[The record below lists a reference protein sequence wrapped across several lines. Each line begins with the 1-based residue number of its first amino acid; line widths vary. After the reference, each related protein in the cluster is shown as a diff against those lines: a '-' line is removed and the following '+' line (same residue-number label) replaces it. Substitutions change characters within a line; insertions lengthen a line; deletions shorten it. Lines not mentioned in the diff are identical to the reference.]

1 MKILDKIVENMKS
14 EIIRVS
20 KKTPVSLLENK
31 SLFSRQCISLKDS
44 IKNSSTGIIC
54 EFKRRSPS
62 NENINYKF
70 GQIVSFKI
78 IRKCKNGKLTIKF
91 AFSGPFIGCTNYSKD
106 GNGCTYSYALG
117 ENDENKELS
126 GDGKFIGI
134 DNETKQKI
142 FLKVGRYGRYLE
154 TLLDD
159 GKAKRTSIPKKMKNE
174 EIDIDKSIKLLSLP
188 RKIGEHPESKKLI
201 TASIGPYGP
210 YLKHDNKY
218 VSLKED
224 DVTEIGINR
233 AVELIDKN
241 VKSKQDILIGE
252 HPSTKKKIIQKKG
265 IKGRPDYISY
275 NKKNFSIKDDMKE
288 KKISLEEALKI
299 IDEKISK
306 KKEKSE

>member
-1 MKILDKIVENMKS
+1 MKFLDGFFDKFVDYGFTADLEEQLDLITESKLNWKSTLNKFLEILNQTVEKVESQSITQVIDKINENSS
-14 EIIRVS
+14 EI
-20 KKTPVSLLENK
+20 
-31 SLFSRQCISLKDS
+31 LKE
-44 IKNSSTGIIC
+44 KNC
-54 EFKRRSPS
+54 K
-62 NENINYKF
+62 
-70 GQIVSFKI
+70 
-78 IRKCKNGKLTIKF
+78 KCKDGKLTIKF

-106 GNGCTYSYALG
+106 KDGCTYSHALG

-126 GDGKFIGI
+126 GDGKFIGVN
-134 DNETKQKI
+134 DYTKQKI

-159 GKAKRTSIPKKMKNE
+159 GKVKRTSIPKKMKNE

-188 RKIGEHPESKKLI
+188 RKVGEHPESKKLI
-201 TASIGPYGP
+201 TASVGPYGP

-224 DVTEIGINR
+224 DETEIGINR

-241 VKSKQDILIGE
+241 IQTKQDIHIGE

-265 IKGRPDYISY
+265 IKGRPDYLSY
-275 NKKNFSIKDDMKE
+275 NKKNFSITDDMKE
-288 KKISLEEALKI
+288 KKLSLEEAINI

-306 KKEKSE
+306 KKEITN

>member
-1 MKILDKIVENMKS
+1 MEILNQTVNQVEKQSITQVIDKINENSS
-14 EIIRVS
+14 EI
-20 KKTPVSLLENK
+20 
-31 SLFSRQCISLKDS
+31 LKE
-44 IKNSSTGIIC
+44 KEC
-54 EFKRRSPS
+54 K
-62 NENINYKF
+62 
-70 GQIVSFKI
+70 
-78 IRKCKNGKLTIKF
+78 KCKDGKLTIKF
-91 AFSGPFIGCTNYSKD
+91 AFSGPFVGCTNYNKD
-106 GNGCTYSYALG
+106 GNGCTYSHALG

-126 GDGKFIGI
+126 GDGKLIGI
-134 DNETKQKI
+134 NDETKQKI

-159 GKAKRTSIPKKMKNE
+159 GKSKRTSIPKKMKNE

-188 RKIGEHPESKKLI
+188 RKIGEHPESKKVI

-241 VKSKQDILIGE
+241 IKSKQDIIIGE
-252 HPSTKKKIIQKKG
+252 HPTTKKKIIQKKG
-265 IKGRPDYISY
+265 IKGRPDYLSY
-275 NKKNFSIKDDMKE
+275 NKKNFSITEDMKE
-288 KKISLEEALKI
+288 KKISLDEALKI

-306 KKEKSE
+306 QKKETK

>member
-1 MKILDKIVENMKS
+1 MLTN
-14 EIIRVS
+14 
-20 KKTPVSLLENK
+20 
-31 SLFSRQCISLKDS
+31 
-44 IKNSSTGIIC
+44 NSSNVEQTYVKNVYEQIAYHFSDTRVYKWSWII
-54 EFKRRSPS
+54 
-62 NENINYKF
+62 
-70 GQIVSFKI
+70 SFLDSL
-78 IRKCKNGKLTIKF
+78 NSDSLVYDL
-91 AFSGPFIGCTNYSKD
+91 GC
-106 GNGCTYSYALG
+106 GNGRNMNHGSL
-117 ENDENKELS
+117 
-126 GDGKFIGI
+126 KFIGI

-233 AVELIDKN
+233 AVELIDN
-241 VKSKQDILIGE
+241 NIKSKQDILIGE
-252 HPSTKKKIIQKKG
+252 HPSTKKKIVQKKG
-265 IKGRPDYISY
+265 IKGRPDYLSY

-306 KKEKSE
+306 KKEKRK